1 MKKSMFLLSMVA
13 AVTMLLA
20 GSTLASMH
28 YQFYG
33 RAHLSTDLQNN
44 GDESSLFVSSNSTR
58 FGVKGKYETDY
69 EAFTVVF
76 QYESN
81 ANFNGEGNNT
91 FSTRS
96 SYAGLMGDWGRL
108 IWGRHDT
115 PLYTM
120 GRSVD
125 FFDSRIGELRNVT
138 KYFGSGWD
146 ERPTS
151 MIMYN
156 TPLLGDAFK
165 LNVQYVPE
173 EGVDDSSFFSA
184 SGIYNK
190 DGLMLG
196 VGFETHG
203 KALEDA
209 YDDSDPDNI
218 LGESSTGLRA
228 VASYKADAF
237 KVAGLFQS
245 LSNVF
250 GLDDLS
256 ATTFGLGMSYRLDS
270 GLEPKAQ
277 YYMLDYTNTGLDDF
291 GASMLVVG
299 VDLHLNKMATLY
311 INYAMMMNED
321 HAGYVPFRGGHGK
334 SYGYGAAE
342 LGESPYGVA
351 VGLVANW

>member
-1 MKKSMFLLSMVA
+1 LKKSMFLLAMVA
-13 AVTMLLA
+13 VVTMLVA
-20 GSTLASMH
+20 GSALASMH

-44 GDESSLFVSSNSTR
+44 GDETSLFVSSNATR
-58 FGVKGKYETDY
+58 FGVKGKYETEYD
-69 EAFTVVF
+69 AFTVVF

-81 ANFNGEGNNT
+81 ANFNGEGDNT

-151 MIMYN
+151 MIMYS

-165 LNVQYVPE
+165 LNAQYVPE
-173 EGVDDSSFFSA
+173 EGVDDSSLFSA
-184 SGIYNK
+184 SGVYNK

-196 VGFETHG
+196 VGFEAHG

-209 YDDSDPDNI
+209 YDASDPDNI

-237 KVAGLFQS
+237 RVAGLFQS
-245 LSNVF
+245 LSNVGGF
-250 GLDDLS
+250 DGVS
-256 ATTFGLGMSYRLDS
+256 ATTYGLGLSYKLDS

-277 YYMLDYTNTGLDDF
+277 YYMMDPNTDVDDD
-291 GASMLVVG
+291 GAGMLVVG
-299 VDLHLNKMATLY
+299 MDLHLNKMATLY
-311 INYAMMMNED
+311 ITYAMMMNED
-321 HAGYVPFRGGHGK
+321 NADHVPFRGAHGK

-342 LGESPYGVA
+342 LGESPYGVS
-351 VGLVANW
+351 VGLIANW